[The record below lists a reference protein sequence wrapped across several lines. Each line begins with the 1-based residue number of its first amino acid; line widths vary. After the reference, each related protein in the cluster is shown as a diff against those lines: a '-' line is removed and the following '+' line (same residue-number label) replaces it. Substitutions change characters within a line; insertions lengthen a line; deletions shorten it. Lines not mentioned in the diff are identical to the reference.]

1 VTTTTSPTDT
11 DRRQLAE
18 LLLRRSGLTLVD
30 GVDPDQLVG
39 MLAKVLY
46 QHHPSNTDHGRLLLI
61 ALIPR
66 EGPRS
71 PAEVAV
77 QKLVARGQAPTP
89 VAVAGQ
95 VRTTEAAAL
104 AAAARK
110 ARLRPQVDQAGPAAA
125 LRA

>member
-1 VTTTTSPTDT
+1 
-11 DRRQLAE
+11 
-18 LLLRRSGLTLVD
+18 
-30 GVDPDQLVG
+30 
-39 MLAKVLY
+39 
-46 QHHPSNTDHGRLLLI
+46 
-61 ALIPR
+61 
-66 EGPRS
+66 
-71 PAEVAV
+71 VAV

-125 LRA
+125 LTVEDLWQQRGKAPSPRMVGLTLGWAKADTWPLTVLLVEAGWLCNEHRRLTPGSRARGPDTGPAP